1 MSRHAKLSSGES
13 SLSAGSSRGLESGN
27 VVPSAEGGHSLR
39 CEAAVFLSS
48 PSTSSAASSMSADIA
63 TPRLQITST
72 AESVVL
78 RPVSPDGAR
87 FAADVSSS
95 AKPLERGSLDLD
107 KSLRDVVADNLILNR
122 IPTDGR
128 GLDTRAESFL
138 GCSGAGIK
146 VQFQNHDVGSAEEPP
161 DFIVRKDGTVELL
174 SQSVLEGKA
183 TIVVQV
189 EREFGRLKPADA
201 QEAALDELTRYLS
214 GRLRAEHPELAKQV
228 RLDDPQRLISDD
240 TRKDFAPP
248 LPELEYLP
256 EPTRRQIEDLS
267 RFRGGGGGSM
277 PRRDADEYF
286 PRRDVPREANES
298 ERLAA
303 MKDVVAGFAGRDD
316 KNPYEQVQ
324 KRERGMAIGRYGFTY
339 NMFADWLGSLDLE
352 AMEEL
357 ERKGK
362 LPKGTCSRLRKMKD
376 SVYANKKDPA
386 AKLDPFLDKL
396 RDARSPSEFTA
407 GELKQNFP
415 KEVQELAA
423 SATIGKLALQTLN
436 TDGSIDTGKIALAM
450 HLGRLPDQS
459 DLVRPEYRAMMETAR
474 QSYQIAERRQMSP
487 DSSGPIDWT
496 DVNGRTLASARNAV
510 GHVMWRDFASVV
522 EGGRLGCAASV
533 SEVLEQTGIRGI
545 KSALVTDFASQ
556 AMRRGYE
563 RLPLSQGRPGDIVY
577 GVEPGGGGG
586 GGSAHIGVIGAG
598 GAVYH
603 NRSRSGRWSEDRLAS
618 VFNQGRFG
626 RNLWVL
632 RAPQA

>member
-13 SLSAGSSRGLESGN
+13 SSSAGSSRGLESGN
-27 VVPSAEGGHSLR
+27 AVSSSEGGHSLR
-39 CEAAVFLSS
+39 SEAAVFLSS
-48 PSTSSAASSMSADIA
+48 PSASSSSSSSSIEAA

-78 RPVSPDGAR
+78 RPVSLDGGR
-87 FAADVSSS
+87 FALDASS
-95 AKPLERGSLDLD
+95 AFARPVERGSLDSN
-107 KSLRDVVADNLILNR
+107 KSLRDVVADNHILNR
-122 IPTDGR
+122 IPTDGTVEP
-128 GLDTRAESFL
+128 GTESFTP
-138 GCSGAGIK
+138 GNGAGIK
-146 VQFQNHDVGSAEEPP
+146 VLFQNHDAGSPREQP

-174 SQSVLEGKA
+174 NQSVLEGKSNI
-183 TIVVQV
+183 TVQV
-189 EREFGRLKPADA
+189 ERDPGQLQPVEA
-201 QEAALDELTRYLS
+201 QQVAVDELTRYLTA
-214 GRLRAEHPELAKQV
+214 RLKAEHPDLANEVK
-228 RLDDPQRLISDD
+228 LDDPQRLVSAD
-240 TRKDFAPP
+240 TRRDLAPA
-248 LPELEYLP
+248 LPELDNLP
-256 EPTRRQIEDLS
+256 SPARRQIEDMN

-277 PRRDADEYF
+277 PRRDADDYF
-286 PRRDVPREANES
+286 PQRDVPRQANES

-303 MKDVVAGFAGRDD
+303 MKDVVAGFASRDD
-316 KNPYEQVQ
+316 KHPYEHVQ
-324 KRERGMAIGRYGFTY
+324 KRERGMAVGRYGFTY

-376 SVYANKKDPA
+376 SIEANKKDPS
-386 AKLDPFLDKL
+386 AKLDPFLEKL
-396 RDARSPSEFTA
+396 RDARSPSDLTSAEI
-407 GELKQNFP
+407 KQNFP

-423 SATIGKLALQTLN
+423 SATIGKFALQTLN
-436 TDGSIDTGKIALAM
+436 ADGSIDTGKVALSM
-450 HLGRLPDQS
+450 HLGRVPDQS
-459 DLVRPEYRAMMETAR
+459 DLARPEYRSMMEAAR
-474 QSYQIAERRQMSP
+474 QSYQIAERRQMAP
-487 DSSGPIDWT
+487 DSNAPIDWT
-496 DVNGRTLASARNAV
+496 DVNGRTLASAQNAV

-556 AMRRGYE
+556 AMHRGYE
-563 RLPLSQGRPGDIVY
+563 RLPLSEGRPGDIVY

-586 GGSAHIGVIGAG
+586 GGSAHIGIVGPG

-626 RNLWVL
+626 GNLWVL